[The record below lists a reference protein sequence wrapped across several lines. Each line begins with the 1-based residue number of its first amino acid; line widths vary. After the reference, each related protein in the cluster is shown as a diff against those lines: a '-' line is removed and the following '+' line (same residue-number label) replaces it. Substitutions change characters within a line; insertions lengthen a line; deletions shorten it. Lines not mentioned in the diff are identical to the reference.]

1 MFLRKVSREFV
12 FININVES
20 ERVVLFKFIFDLNN
34 MFKNF
39 ICIEVDNN
47 IKRY

>member
-1 MFLRKVSREFV
+1 MFLWKVSREFV

-39 ICIEVDNN
+39 IRIEVDNN